1 MKLPNKINAL
11 KNAVHPTDIKF
22 FRINQLSKTIYSW
35 LHYTYQSVA
44 YSYEKVIF
52 WTGDL
57 KSIWCSE
64 KHFDFWF
71 MYPIFRWKGTSHF
84 ILWRNPSTNFGS
96 FVTINRRKRS
106 KCYSLFIMTFIWHWK
121 KSFPDRKRVIEYYL
135 CLWKKQIVVVESRS
149 IFFSSKIVLLQVD
162 WFTGYH
168 GIMIEH
174 LRSGALSNIGVLLKL
189 LFSLN
194 CETTIAFRG
203 IFRLHFHHLG
213 VCHTVHHI
221 VLPHMWVHHTMRNE
235 SLAHLGFPFPVGL
248 PPSLLCNH
256 SFQSY

>member
-35 LHYTYQSVA
+35 LHYTYLSVA
-44 YSYEKVIF
+44 YSYEKVII

-57 KSIWCSE
+57 KSIWCLE
-64 KHFDFWF
+64 KHFDFWV
-71 MYPIFRWKGTSHF
+71 MYPIFRWKGTSYF

-149 IFFSSKIVLLQVD
+149 IFFFQQDCSFTSWLVYWISRDYD
-162 WFTGYH
+162 WGLT
-168 GIMIEH
+168 E
-174 LRSGALSNIGVLLKL
+174 RS
-189 LFSLN
+189 
-194 CETTIAFRG
+194 TIKYRSAFKTL
-203 IFRLHFHHLG
+203 I
-213 VCHTVHHI
+213 
-221 VLPHMWVHHTMRNE
+221 LPQ
-235 SLAHLGFPFPVGL
+235 L
-248 PPSLLCNH
+248 PNNH
-256 SFQSY
+256 SFQG